1 MFRILEVNG
10 VLVLPLAELQL
21 YKHLRS
27 LVGDIKIVVLRLPDS
42 NELEDIESV
51 KEDLALALMELEA
64 VQQENKDL
72 TNELNRYKY

>member
-1 MFRILEVNG
+1 LEANG
-10 VLVLPLAELQL
+10 CHVIHLSELQL

-27 LVGDIKIVVLRLPDS
+27 LAGDIKVVVLRLPDS
-42 NELEDIESV
+42 NQRHCSEDIESL

-72 TNELNRYKY
+72 TNELDR